1 MLSIGFLAPEIWVP
15 RLLPRSFLGPRP
27 SSQTHHALSSQEVR
41 DHALVQVVH
50 QAARALVIAAAV
62 DEELPPGVLIDE
74 GADLRAGPKL

>member
-15 RLLPRSFLGPRP
+15 RLLPCSFLGPRT

-41 DHALVQVVH
+41 DHVLVQVVH

-74 GADLRAGPKL
+74 GADLRAGPKS